1 MKKLIT
7 LIVLFAGLSIQGQ
20 SRKLNATVIDSIA
33 VEADDYIGFDGFK
46 NYFYVKNN
54 VLFKKNE
61 QKTFQYQNLSLGK
74 ISKVDLLNPLKVLVF
89 YENFNTVVLLDSQL
103 SEIEKFNFS
112 DYDTPIMA
120 SAVGV
125 SGQNKLWIYNSLD
138 QHIGLFDTT
147 TNQYS
152 DLGVPIKESFTYY
165 QTDFNYFQWID
176 KQNQWQLCTIF
187 GRMFSNGA
195 IEANDQ
201 MQLLDK
207 NKIIYL
213 KEGKLFLNDRSTSQL
228 YEIEKIQKSFIK
240 FYYKDQILSI
250 FTTKGIMN
258 YKINIP

>member
-7 LIVLFAGLSIQGQ
+7 LIVLFACLSFQGQ
-20 SRKLNATVIDSIA
+20 TRKLPATVIDSIA
-33 VEADDYIGFDGFK
+33 VEADDYFGFDGFK

-54 VLFKKNE
+54 VVFKKND

-74 ISKVDLLNPLKVLVF
+74 ISKVDILNPLKVLVF
-89 YENFNTVVLLDSQL
+89 YANFNTVVLLDSQL

-165 QTDFNYFQWID
+165 QTDFNYFQWVD
-176 KQNQWQLCTIF
+176 KQNQWQICTIF
-187 GRMFSNGA
+187 GRMFSNG
-195 IEANDQ
+195 IVETNDQ
-201 MQLLDK
+201 IQLLDK
-207 NKIIYL
+207 NKTLYS
-213 KEGKLFLNDRSTSQL
+213 KGGKLYLNDQSTVQGF
-228 YEIEKIQKSFIK
+228 EIEKIAKSFIK

>member
-7 LIVLFAGLSIQGQ
+7 SIVLLIGFSMQSQ
-20 SRKLNATVIDSIA
+20 SRKLPAIVIDSIA
-33 VEADDYIGFDGFK
+33 VEADEYIGFDGFK
-46 NYFYVKNN
+46 NYFYIKNN
-54 VLFKKNE
+54 VLFKKND

-74 ISKVDLLNPLKVLVF
+74 ISKVDILNPLKVLVF
-89 YENFNTVVLLDSQL
+89 YANFNTVVLLDSQL
-103 SEIEKFNFS
+103 NEIEKFNFS

-165 QTDFNYFQWID
+165 QTDFNYFQWVD
-176 KQNQWQLCTIF
+176 KQNQWQICTIF
-187 GRMFSNGA
+187 GRMFSNGSIA
-195 IEANDQ
+195 PNNQ

-207 NKIIYL
+207 NKILYS
-213 KEGKLFLNDRSTSQL
+213 KEGKLYVNDQSTVQV
-228 YEIEKIQKSFIK
+228 YEIEKIAKSFIK

-258 YKINIP
+258 YKINLP